1 MTAMARRLATIVGLF
16 VLMGILSAGESA
28 KFWVFFTDKN
38 LHSCADTLAALE
50 KAKSMLTP
58 RCLARRAK
66 VLPPDRIVDWRDIPI
81 PHRYVDAVRDC
92 GAEIVHQSRW
102 FNAVSV
108 RADSQTVAKIKKLP
122 FVKKVRPVAVFRMK
136 MPRTE
141 GAVDFVPAEGD
152 AIYGLAKEQL
162 RFMGIPPAHRMGIFG
177 DGVLV
182 CITDTG
188 FNPNHIAVRHCDVVA
203 EYDFVDDD
211 SVVSYQ
217 PGTIPR

>member
-1 MTAMARRLATIVGLF
+1 MTRRLATVVGLF

-38 LHSCADTLAALE
+38 LCSRADTLAALE

-81 PHRYVDAVRDC
+81 PQRYVDAVRDC

-122 FVKKVRPVAVFRMK
+122 FVAKVRPVAVFREK
-136 MPRTE
+136 ISPE
-141 GAVDFVPAEGD
+141 DFAYFVPAEGD

-188 FNPNHIAVRHCDVVA
+188 F
-203 EYDFVDDD
+203 
-211 SVVSYQ
+211 
-217 PGTIPR
+217 